1 MEYREIDR
9 HEISDAVLDT
19 YALNEVSCEFDFDRS
34 LRGRVMDISL
44 KGLGIEI
51 HGLNVIQSRKIGS
64 LDKYLLTITFGKV
77 SILAGVKSVW
87 SHELPGEGS
96 VMFKAGVLIDLIS
109 TEDRLKLSEI
119 VEKIRTGL

>member
-1 MEYREIDR
+1 M
-9 HEISDAVLDT
+9 
-19 YALNEVSCEFDFDRS
+19 NEVSCEFDFDRS

>member
-9 HEISDAVLDT
+9 YAISDAVLDA
-19 YALNEVSCEFDFDRS
+19 YALKEVSCEFDFDRS
-34 LRGRVMDISL
+34 LRGRVVDISL

-51 HGLNVIQSRKIGS
+51 GDLNIIQSRKIGN
-64 LDKYLLTITFGKV
+64 LDKYLLNIIFGEV

-87 SHELPGEGS
+87 SQELPTEES
-96 VMFKAGVLIDLIS
+96 LMLKAGVLIDLIS

-119 VEKIRTGL
+119 IEKIRARI